1 MKNRIIVLF
10 ALLLLAVVPFMNV
23 GAQDQT
29 IVDVAAG
36 NPDFATLVSLVQS
49 AGLVDTLK
57 GAGPFTIFAP
67 TNDAFA
73 KLPKVVLDY
82 LSANPDALKR
92 VLTYHVVPGAIAA
105 ADAMKMTEAGT
116 VASVEGSELTVV
128 YANDTVKVDD
138 AKVITAD
145 VTASNGVI
153 HAIDTVLLPPV
164 TLAEVT
170 PAIVAGDIAVDGS
183 STVGPLTIALADKF
197 KGDGYAGNIT
207 VGIAGTGGGFK
218 AFCEETRIDI
228 ADASRAIKIAKD
240 PAKPDETEKCVA
252 NGLNPVGLRVGTDG
266 IALVVSSANTFAKD
280 LTAAEIKVLFST
292 ATKWSDVRADFP
304 AENVLRYVPGTSS
317 GTFDFFVEAIGGS
330 NAEERE
336 AFKTAFLAAA
346 NLNQSE
352 DDNVIV
358 QGVESSE
365 YAVGFFGYAYYQ
377 ENAAKLSAVA
387 IDSVSPNFDTVEG
400 GTYKLARP
408 LYIYTDA
415 GIVKAK
421 PQVGAFINY
430 YLTNVQ
436 DIVSEVGYFP
446 ASEATLNRARWYAV
460 ALGA

>member
-1 MKNRIIVLF
+1 MKNRIVILF
-10 ALLLLAVVPFMNV
+10 AVLLLAVVPFMSV
-23 GAQDQT
+23 GAQDKS
-29 IVDVAAG
+29 IVEIAAG
-36 NPDFATLVSLVQS
+36 NPDFSTLVSLVQA
-49 AGLVDTLK
+49 AGLADTLS
-57 GAGPFTIFAP
+57 GAGPFTVFAP

-73 KLPKVVLDY
+73 KLPKAVVDY
-82 LSANPDALKR
+82 LAANPEALKR
-92 VLTYHVVPGAIAA
+92 VLTYHVVGSEIMAA
-105 ADAMKMTEAGT
+105 AAMEMTEAGK
-116 VASVEGSELTVV
+116 VATVEGSELTVV

-138 AKVITAD
+138 AKVTTAD
-145 VTASNGVI
+145 VKASNGVI
-153 HAIDTVLLPPV
+153 HIIDTVLLPPV

-170 PAIVAGDIAVDGS
+170 PATVTGDIAIDGS
-183 STVGPLTIALADKF
+183 STVGPLTIAIADKF
-197 KGDGYAGNIT
+197 KGDGYASNIT

-228 ADASRAIKIAKD
+228 ANASRSIKIAKD

-252 NGLNPVGLRVGTDG
+252 NGINPVGFRVGTDG
-266 IALVVSSANTFAKD
+266 LSIVVSNTNTFATD
-280 LTAAEIKVLFST
+280 LTTAEVKVLFST
-292 ATKWSDVRADFP
+292 AAKWSDVRADFP
-304 AENVLRYVPGTSS
+304 AEDILRYVPGTSS
-317 GTFDFFVEAIGGS
+317 GTFDYFVEVIGGS

-336 AFKTAFLAAA
+336 AFKTAFLAAG

-387 IDSVSPNFDTVEG
+387 LDGVSPNFDTVEG

-408 LYIYTDA
+408 LFMYTDA
-415 GIVKAK
+415 AIVKAK

-436 DIVSEVGYFP
+436 EMIGGVGYFP
-446 ASEATLNRARWYAV
+446 ASEPTLNRSRWYAI